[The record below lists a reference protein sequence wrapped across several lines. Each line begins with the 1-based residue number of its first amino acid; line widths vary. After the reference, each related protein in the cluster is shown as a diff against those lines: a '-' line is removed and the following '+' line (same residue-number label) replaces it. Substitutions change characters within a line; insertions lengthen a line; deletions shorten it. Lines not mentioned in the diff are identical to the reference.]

1 MPNHRSDH
9 PIIFNEKHIGQSLLV
24 RYVGENFAYVL
35 IFVIFWESC
44 SLINKKCFIAYLDH
58 DFLVW
63 VFWWEAVV
71 FLGESFPLGL
81 LAMTASTWASVLSS
95 ASTVTELT
103 RLPSSSRRVFTM
115 TNQTTDTW
123 ELDQSVT
130 TSGLLR

>member
-1 MPNHRSDH
+1 M
-9 PIIFNEKHIGQSLLV
+9 L
-24 RYVGENFAYVL
+24 
-35 IFVIFWESC
+35 
-44 SLINKKCFIAYLDH
+44 YLDH

-103 RLPSSSRRVFTM
+103 SLPGSSRRVFTM

>member
-1 MPNHRSDH
+1 M
-9 PIIFNEKHIGQSLLV
+9 F
-24 RYVGENFAYVL
+24 
-35 IFVIFWESC
+35 
-44 SLINKKCFIAYLDH
+44 LDH

-81 LAMTASTWASVLSS
+81 LAMTSSTLASVLSS
-95 ASTVTELT
+95 ASSVTELA
-103 RLPSSSRRVFTM
+103 RLPGSSRRVFTL

-130 TSGLLR
+130 TSALLR